1 MKTDVTHTP
10 PQRVPAVRPR
20 HQDIPRSLRRTRGAA
35 LASLLA
41 VIASLLVPLLP
52 ATAAPPD
59 SVRISLI
66 AAPRDPLPAGSLA
79 YVAAEGDCLRV
90 RPEPSLTGTPLTCV
104 GSGSTA
110 VILPM
115 VREADGYRWQFVTAS
130 GFTGWVADVYLS
142 AAPVTAPAP
151 KPVVPTPSNSAAGT
165 AACVGSASPVR
176 PGLNTS
182 LSPNGLN
189 LALWG
194 GGTMNALN
202 TATEAQGCRITAI
215 YANRPGGG
223 LTSYLVGVPDFV
235 NAEWQTLFSARIPA
249 GTALMLICAAG
260 GQTTITVPA
269 TVQAASASASAPR
282 KIGLRPAP
290 QVSAAAV
297 AIIDGDSGA
306 LLYDKNGSTPRAPAS
321 LTKIAT
327 AILAVEGTEIGAGV
341 TVDVDG
347 PRMAATDQSTIMGL
361 RPGECYS
368 VRDLLYGLM
377 LPSGNDAALAIARYG
392 AGNETAFVKQMNTLT
407 RRLGLSGTTFTDPHG
422 LGSAQHRSTAYDLAM
437 MARYGMTLP
446 LFREVVGTP
455 LRTTDGSRSLDLYNT
470 NSLLRRYPGTDG
482 VKTGF
487 TEEAGRTIVVS
498 AVRNGHRVFVTIL
511 GDPNREDSAVALLD
525 WVFQTYQ
532 W

>member
-1 MKTDVTHTP
+1 MNPDVTPTS
-10 PQRVPAVRPR
+10 PQRIPAPRPR
-20 HQDIPRSLRRTRGAA
+20 HQRALRPQRGTRRAA

-41 VIASLLVPLLP
+41 VVTSLLFPLLP
-52 ATAAPPD
+52 VTAAPPE
-59 SVRISLI
+59 SARSSII

-79 YVAAEGDCLRV
+79 YIAAEGDCLRV
-90 RPEPSLTGTPLTCV
+90 RPEPSLTGTPLACV

-115 VREADGYRWQFVTAS
+115 VREADGYRWQFVTTS
-130 GFTGWVADVYLS
+130 GLTGWVADVYLS
-142 AAPVTAPAP
+142 SAPVAAPAP
-151 KPVVPTPSNSAAGT
+151 SVPVSTPSISTAGT

-182 LSPNGLN
+182 LSPSGIN

-223 LTSYLVGVPDFV
+223 LVPYLVGVPDFV
-235 NAEWQTLFSARIPA
+235 NAEWQALFSARIPA
-249 GTALMLICAAG
+249 GTALMLNCAATG
-260 GQTTITVPA
+260 GQTTVIVPA
-269 TVQAASASASAPR
+269 TVQAASTSAPR

-327 AILAVEGTEIGAGV
+327 AILAVEGTEVGAGV

-368 VRDLLYGLM
+368 MRDLLYGLM
-377 LPSGNDAALAIARYG
+377 LPSGNDAALAIARYE

-407 RRLGLSGTTFTDPHG
+407 RRLGLTGTTFTDPHG
-422 LGSAQHRSTAYDLAM
+422 LGSPLHRSTAYDLAM

-446 LFREVVGTP
+446 LFREIVGTP
-455 LRTTDGSRSLDLYNT
+455 LRTTGGSRTLDLYNT